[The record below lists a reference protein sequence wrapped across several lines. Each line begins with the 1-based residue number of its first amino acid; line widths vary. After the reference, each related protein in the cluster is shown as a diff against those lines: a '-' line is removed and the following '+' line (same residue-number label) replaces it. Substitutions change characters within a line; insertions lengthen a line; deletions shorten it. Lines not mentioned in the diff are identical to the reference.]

1 MDRMRDSAGR
11 ERMGRSGIRKD
22 GRQEG
27 HRCHRHL
34 ARLKQ
39 VRGGDGR
46 VIGRAARMPQR
57 HSRSQVFIGG

>member
-11 ERMGRSGIRKD
+11 ERTRKD

-34 ARLKQ
+34 ARLKE